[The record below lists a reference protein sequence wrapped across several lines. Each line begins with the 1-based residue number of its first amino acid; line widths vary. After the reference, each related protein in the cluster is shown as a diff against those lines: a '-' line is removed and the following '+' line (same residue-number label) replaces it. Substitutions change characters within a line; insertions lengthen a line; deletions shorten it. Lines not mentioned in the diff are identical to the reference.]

1 MALFQERDD
10 EKINNGQKRDHQKI
24 PVVVIQ
30 HMAECKDRVNII
42 GKEHAR
48 YRRLAEIEDKIGYRE
63 LRGDRCQD
71 EVLRDKEQEWKYDH
85 QENQANFEI
94 YRFVFE

>member
-63 LRGDRCQD
+63 PGGDRCQD

-85 QENQANFEI
+85 QENQAKFPVQ
-94 YRFVFE
+94 RFVID

>member
-10 EKINNGQKRDHQKI
+10 EKINNDEERDHQKI

-30 HMAECKDRVNII
+30 HMADRKDRVNII

-48 YRRLAEIEDKIGYRE
+48 HSRLAEIEDQVRYRE

-85 QENQANFEI
+85 QENQANFPI
-94 YRFVFE
+94 YGFVFD